1 MSDRVQVIG
10 SNIKFKNGE
19 SEIFNMTADE
29 SQTLN
34 IGNGKIKTAASDFTS
49 TQLVTKQYVDNV
61 ARGLDVKE
69 SVRFATTGPLGNYDP
84 SSNTFTAVDLTNPVF
99 DLGGLQSLQEGDR
112 VLVKDQAD
120 LYQNGIYVVT
130 AGSILTR
137 AADFND
143 SSYVTKGAFTFVYD
157 GDKNKNT
164 GYAVSSLGFN
174 NVFVL
179 NASDTTGTIVF
190 TIISSQADN
199 YKNASLINTGTL
211 ESVRLEIHPSGG
223 LMSTSNGL
231 SIASGANGV
240 TNAMLAGGIINSK
253 LSTQGKIPFTTTA
266 ATGLSGS
273 GITVTNDTTSDNFVL
288 GESVNFS
295 IGSSAIENGMIASGV
310 DGAKLVA
317 ASVDNT
323 KLANNDVTVTA
334 GSGLQSTS
342 NTIALGG
349 STTMSIANS
358 GVVTTMIADQN
369 VTNSKLA
376 NPSLTVNT
384 TVGSGLAGGATV
396 ALGTSTDLSI
406 APLGVVTSMIADD
419 AVTNDKI
426 AAPTVSIATT
436 DGLTGAATVNLGGS
450 TTLGIADG
458 GLVNAKI
465 AAGTI
470 ENDRLS
476 TSGQFTLNA
485 GNGLT
490 GAGVIALGDTTPTI
504 SIATNG
510 VTNTMIND
518 VNGGKIATGT
528 VANDRLVNN
537 TVKIN
542 PILNGGIATAVGANQ
557 GANEVALGSQ
567 LDIKIADQGV
577 INAMIKDADVSI
589 TKLVHYT
596 TTVNVESGVLSTTKA
611 ALNLG
616 ESTTLSIVDRGVTGT
631 KLALNTVLN
640 ENLQNTQMQL
650 AAGDGLTVTNGGV
663 MTLGRTGAL
672 TAQTMS
678 ISAGGVTNAM
688 LGGSITNDKLVN
700 SLVTV
705 TAGTGLTGGGA
716 VSLGAAITINTAQ
729 DISPTSDVT
738 FLSVTTTS
746 DPRLKA
752 NMTPLEKPL
761 EMIDSMNGYSFNWK
775 YGADKTSVQYGLNAD
790 EVESVNKDLVKLGED
805 GYKSVNYNSVIAIL
819 LGAIKD
825 LKAEVAE
832 LRASV
837 A

>member
-1 MSDRVQVIG
+1 MSDRVQVVG

-34 IGNGKIKTAASDFTS
+34 IGNGKIKTAASNFTS

-69 SVRFATTGPLGNYDP
+69 SVRFATTGPISGYDVGT
-84 SSNTFTAVDLTNPVF
+84 NTFSGVNLTDPLF
-99 DLGGLQSLQEGDR
+99 DLSGLQSLQEGDR
-112 VLVKDQAD
+112 VLVKNQPD

-130 AGSILTR
+130 AGSILSR
-137 AADFND
+137 ASDFND
-143 SSYVTKGAFTFVYD
+143 TSFVTKGAFTFVYD
-157 GDKNKNT
+157 GDSNKNT
-164 GYAVSSLGFN
+164 GYAVSSLGSEIGFT
-174 NVFVL
+174 L
-179 NASDTTGTIVF
+179 NASAPNGSIVF
-190 TIISSQADN
+190 TLISSQADN

-211 ESVRLEIHPSGG
+211 DSSFIEINPLGGIISTGDGISVKSL
-223 LMSTSNGL
+223 
-231 SIASGANGV
+231 GV
-240 TNAMLAGGIINSK
+240 TNNMLAGSIVNGK

-273 GITVTNDTTSDNFVL
+273 GITVTNDTTSENFVL
-288 GESVNFS
+288 GENVNFA
-295 IGSSAIENGMIASGV
+295 IGTGAIENGMISNGV
-310 DGAKLVA
+310 DGSKLVA
-317 ASVDNT
+317 SSVDNS

-342 NTIALGG
+342 NTIALGA

-384 TVGSGLAGGATV
+384 TAGSGLTGGTTV

-426 AAPTVSIATT
+426 AAPTISISTT
-436 DGLTGAATVNLGGS
+436 DGITGSSTINLGGS
-450 TTLGIADG
+450 TTIGIADG
-458 GLVNAKI
+458 GLVNSKI

-470 ENDRLS
+470 ENDKLS
-476 TSGQFTLNA
+476 TGGQFTLNA
-485 GNGLT
+485 GSGLT
-490 GAGVIALGDTTPTI
+490 GAGAISLGDTTPTI
-504 SIATNG
+504 SIDVNG
-510 VTNTMIND
+510 VTNAMIND
-518 VNGGKIATGT
+518 VNGGKIAVGT

-542 PILNGGIATAVGANQ
+542 PILNGGLSTAVGANQ
-557 GANEVALGSQ
+557 GGNEVALGSQ
-567 LDIKIADQGV
+567 LDIKIVDQGV
-577 INAMIKDADVSI
+577 INSMIKDADVSI

-596 TTVNVESGVLSTTKA
+596 TTVNVEPGVLSTTKS

-650 AAGDGLTVTNGGV
+650 AAGNGLTVTNGGV

-678 ISAGGVTNAM
+678 INTGGVTNAM

-700 SLVTV
+700 SLVTI

-716 VSLGAAITINTAQ
+716 VSLGTAITLNTAQ
-729 DISPTSDVT
+729 DISTNSDVT

-761 EMIDSMNGYSFNWK
+761 EMVDSMNGYSFNWK
-775 YGADKTSVQYGLNAD
+775 HGADKTSLQYGLNAD

-832 LRASV
+832 LRAIVS
-837 A
+837 

>member
-69 SVRFATTGPLGNYDP
+69 SVRFATVGPLTGYDIA
-84 SSNTFTAVDLTNPVF
+84 SSTFTAVNLTDPLF
-99 DLGGLQSLQEGDR
+99 DLSGLQSLQEGDR
-112 VLVKDQAD
+112 VLVKNQVD

-130 AGSILTR
+130 AGSVLSRST
-137 AADFND
+137 DFND
-143 SSYVTKGAFTFVYD
+143 SSYVTKGAFAFIYD
-157 GDKNKNT
+157 GVINKNT
-164 GYAVSSLGFN
+164 GYAISSLGFN

-179 NASDTTGTIVF
+179 NASDATGSVVF

-211 ESVRLEIHPSGG
+211 DSIYMEISAGGG
-223 LMSTSNGL
+223 LLSASDGL
-231 SIASGANGV
+231 AINSLGV
-240 TNAMLAGGIINSK
+240 TNNMLAGNVVNGK

-266 ATGLSGS
+266 ASGLSGS
-273 GITVTNDTTSDNFVL
+273 GLTVTNDTTSDNFVL

-295 IGSSAIENGMIASGV
+295 IGTSAIENGMIASGV
-310 DGAKLVA
+310 DGTKLVA
-317 ASVDNT
+317 SSVDNT
-323 KLANNDVTVTA
+323 KLANNNVTVTA
-334 GSGLQSTS
+334 GSGLLSTS
-342 NTIALGG
+342 DTIALGG

-358 GVVTTMIADQN
+358 GVVTSMIADQN

-384 TVGSGLAGGATV
+384 TAGSGLTGGATV

-406 APLGVVTSMIADD
+406 SALGVVTSMIADD

-485 GNGLT
+485 GSGLT
-490 GAGVIALGDTTPTI
+490 GAGVISLGDTTPTV

-542 PILNGGIATAVGANQ
+542 PMTNGGLTTAVGANQ
-557 GANEVALGSQ
+557 GAYEVSLGSQ

-577 INAMIKDADVSI
+577 INSMIKDADVSI

-596 TTVNVESGVLSTTKA
+596 TTVNVESGVLSTTKS

-640 ENLQNTQMQL
+640 ENIQNTQMQL
-650 AAGDGLTVTNGGV
+650 AAGDGLTVSNGGV

-678 ISAGGVTNAM
+678 ITAGGVTNTM
-688 LGGSITNDKLVN
+688 LAGSITNEKLVN
-700 SLVTV
+700 NLVTV

-716 VSLGAAITINTAQ
+716 VSLGAAITINTVQ
-729 DISPTSDVT
+729 DISPSSDVT

-746 DPRLKA
+746 DPRLKT

-775 YGADKTSVQYGLNAD
+775 YGSNKTSVQYGLNAD
-790 EVESVNKDLVKLGED
+790 EVESVNKDLIKLGED

-819 LGAIKD
+819 LGAVKD

-832 LRASV
+832 LRARV
-837 A
+837 V